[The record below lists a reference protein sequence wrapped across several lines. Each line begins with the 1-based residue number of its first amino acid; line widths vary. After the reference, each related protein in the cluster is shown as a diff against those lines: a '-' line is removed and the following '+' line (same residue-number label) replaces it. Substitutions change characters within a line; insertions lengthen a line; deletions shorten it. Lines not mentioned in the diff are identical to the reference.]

1 MATKRERL
9 PIRYPDDGMRIL
21 DVVMDKTLSE
31 PAFAARVRGA
41 RMRAVGRYI
50 DTDETGRI
58 VREGYVVEAIFSEER
73 QEEQLQH
80 GWGTERE
87 EMLVPA

>member
-9 PIRYPDDGMRIL
+9 PISYPDDGMRIL
-21 DVVMDKTLSE
+21 DVVMDKTLSD

-41 RMRAVGRYI
+41 RMRAVERYI
-50 DTDETGRI
+50 DKDENGRVI
-58 VREGYVVEAIFSEER
+58 REGFVVEAIFSEER
-73 QEEQLQH
+73 QEEQFQH
-80 GWGTERE
+80 GWGTQRE